1 MEPSA
6 LSQWLGGPYEVLLKD
21 PPGERV
27 TGILSNLVPEQRLT
41 LNNGKIDDS
50 SLLLFRFSSLLSP
63 PPPPTYNIQHTS
75 YLIQNAQPARSWT
88 DAAATRAATVVSTSE
103 KFEQLDIVAEN
114 ILDITRLQTLEP
126 LLSAIPPAPSPAVPL
141 AAPVQAQV
149 TFHDPA
155 IVSMTRKPTIHP
167 ARPHGVHPSETT
179 RTPVIASPADR
190 LVYTSPGETDT
201 TETTHAPLTL
211 RTPSNATIAA
221 AAAKASG
228 AVEDGLQDSRQDL
241 TPTATV
247 APSGPGP
254 RERKRGKRNRRQ
266 QEAQTTGQAPSTSS
280 ARPTSQTVGWRQ
292 TPILQSTKSFQ
303 PFASLRSQ
311 KRRADPGADSGW
323 ASEDVTDVQEAGDF
337 DFEGSLAKFDKRT
350 IFNEMRE
357 QDQIDDADRL
367 VSHNRLPRPK
377 PGTAGGKNL
386 HYTENVL
393 DAQPSAPKMTK
404 ETPGDFWRSEADDDV
419 VDAGGETPSGREGS
433 GRSSRLRGES
443 RMSTSRRSRSRKAS
457 AGANIAGPSRVNSG
471 VSEWTSP
478 LSSRRV
484 ADLRGKPSPASLALP
499 GLYTLA
505 SNRRIDTVTHLQMLV
520 VENVASNELG
530 MTEDLVAENAGRGIC
545 EVAMRALGD
554 PAIQLRAA
562 ASSPPSTNTVA
573 VVAGNNKSGARA
585 IAAARHLRN
594 RNKHTL
600 VCVVGI
606 ERERELLD
614 DVRRQIRLFR
624 NFGGAVYTKSE
635 LFEHLAQSSNNL
647 NTSPQISVSLIVD
660 ALLGLTISFEEL
672 RKSDQATT
680 YELMAWANRN
690 EAFVMAIDI
699 PSGIEPSSGRVNVID
714 GAKLYVQPR
723 YVVALGAPKSGL
735 LKAMEGMDEAGEI
748 TAADEWKVYLADIG
762 LGATVWRKA
771 AKIRR
776 GADFDN
782 DWVLAL
788 RYRPRKKE

>member
-41 LNNGKIDDS
+41 LNN
-50 SLLLFRFSSLLSP
+50 
-63 PPPPTYNIQHTS
+63 
-75 YLIQNAQPARSWT
+75 
-88 DAAATRAATVVSTSE
+88 ATVVSTSE

-471 VSEWTSP
+471 
-478 LSSRRV
+478 
-484 ADLRGKPSPASLALP
+484 PSPASLALP

>member
-6 LSQWLGGPYEVLLKD
+6 LSHWLGGPYEVLLKN

-27 TGILSNLVPEQRLT
+27 TGILSNLVPEQSLT
-41 LNNGKIDDS
+41 LNN
-50 SLLLFRFSSLLSP
+50 
-63 PPPPTYNIQHTS
+63 
-75 YLIQNAQPARSWT
+75 
-88 DAAATRAATVVSTSE
+88 ATVVGTSE
-103 KFEQLDIVAEN
+103 KFERLDIIADN

-126 LLSAIPPAPSPAVPL
+126 TLPMIPPALSPTTAPV
-141 AAPVQAQV
+141 AAPIQAQA

-155 IVSMTRKPTIHP
+155 IVSMTRKPTIHT
-167 ARPHGVHPSETT
+167 GHPRQAQPNETI
-179 RTPVIASPADR
+179 RAPIIASLVDR
-190 LVYTSPGETDT
+190 LVYSSPGETDT
-201 TETTHAPLTL
+201 TETTTARLPPISSLTL
-211 RTPSNATIAA
+211 QTPSNTLIAVT
-221 AAAKASG
+221 AAKADDAAG
-228 AVEDGLQDSRQDL
+228 DGLQEGHQDL
-241 TPTATV
+241 TPTAKV
-247 APSGPGP
+247 AGSGSGP
-254 RERKRGKRNRRQ
+254 RERKRGKRNKRQ
-266 QEAQTTGQAPSTSS
+266 QDAQNPSQAPSTSS
-280 ARPTSQTVGWRQ
+280 ARPTNQTKGWRQ

-311 KRRADPGADSGW
+311 KRRADPGADGW

-377 PGTAGGKNL
+377 PGTAGGRNL

-393 DAQPSAPKMTK
+393 DAPPSASKITR
-404 ETPGDFWRSEADDDV
+404 ETPGDFWRSEADDDLV
-419 VDAGGETPSGREGS
+419 NEGGETLSGREGS

-443 RMSTSRRSRSRKAS
+443 RMSTTRRSRSRKTSAS
-457 AGANIAGPSRVNSG
+457 AIAAGPSRVNSG
-471 VSEWTSP
+471 
-478 LSSRRV
+478 
-484 ADLRGKPSPASLALP
+484 PSPAALALP

-545 EVAMRALGD
+545 EVAMRALAD

-562 ASSPPSTNTVA
+562 ASSPPATNTVA

-594 RNKHTL
+594 RNIHTL

-624 NFGGAVYTKSE
+624 NFGGTVYTKSE
-635 LFEHLAQSSNNL
+635 LFEYLAQSSNSL
-647 NTSPQISVSLIVD
+647 NTSPHISVSLIVD

-680 YELMAWANRN
+680 YELMEWANRN

-735 LKAMEGMDEAGEI
+735 LKAMEGMDEAGDI
-748 TAADEWKVYLADIG
+748 TAADEWKVYLADLG

-776 GADFDN
+776 GADFEGN
-782 DWVLAL
+782 WVLHL
-788 RYRPRKKE
+788 RYQGRKET